1 MKRVHLVNQ
10 GRYKIDVAVRIR
22 DRERQ
27 VTAGDDLPIGGA
39 AIVGVG
45 QRLRVNE
52 DEALLVSGI
61 PQIDGQLFVCHSATS
76 VKTQHQR
83 HLFRSIKIHGDI
95 LQIRSRLSIHN
106 QGFVG
111 ELRRERGSEKDS
123 DQEEA
128 RSGFDQNG

>member
-1 MKRVHLVNQ
+1 M
-10 GRYKIDVAVRIR
+10 RIR

-27 VTAGDDLPIGGA
+27 ITARDDLPIGGT
-39 AIVGVG
+39 AIVGVWKG
-45 QRLRVNE
+45 LGVNK

-61 PQIDGQLFVCHSATS
+61 PQIPDGQLFVCHSATS

-83 HLFRSIKIHGDI
+83 HLFRGIKIHGDV